1 MKALLIDVY
10 EPKVTVVDAEGLD
23 DYYKYIHCYS
33 IDVTMRKVN
42 SSCVYIVCDDV
53 GALTRRPIISASD
66 MNGDNIYGNILIFS
80 GELVGD
86 GFFQSLSA
94 NEMSDVL
101 SNIVFAKSL
110 TSSYDNFHFVLRFN
124 PSC

>member
-1 MKALLIDVY
+1 MKALLIDVI
-10 EPKVTVVDAEGLD
+10 EPKVTIVDTDGLD
-23 DYYKYIHCYS
+23 DYYKYIHCDC

-42 SSCVYIVCDDV
+42 NSCVYIVCDDT
-53 GALTRRPIISASD
+53 GALTRRPVISASD
-66 MNGDNIYGNILIFS
+66 MVGDNIYGNILIFS

-94 NEMSDVL
+94 DEMADVL
-101 SNIVFAKSL
+101 SNIVFAKSI
-110 TSSYDNFHFVLRFN
+110 TSSHDDFHFVLRFN